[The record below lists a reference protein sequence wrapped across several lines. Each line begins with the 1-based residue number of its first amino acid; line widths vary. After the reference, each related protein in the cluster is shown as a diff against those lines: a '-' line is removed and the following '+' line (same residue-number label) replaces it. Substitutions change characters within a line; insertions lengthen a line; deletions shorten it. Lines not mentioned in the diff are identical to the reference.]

1 MPKNTKK
8 KYIFDKVGEV
18 IDHVDA
24 GELLSLG
31 TGDTAL
37 VIGKTDYTKAQG
49 KFARPTSPDADDST
63 RIGISDRIA
72 DMSVDT
78 RGPRREASNEGST
91 GDDGHNYPL
100 VRGCGN
106 YAYNEIVRQDKMRVI
121 TLPLDDTV
129 TLGGQQVNQYPK
141 HFNVSPFGGTGS
153 KNASAVFGTGFNDSL
168 GGRLILGH
176 KSLTADFHIGTWLY
190 FSTTPSADQ
199 TIISKLDS
207 VSGFTGP
214 ESGASGPTGGVSG
227 GSGDVFR
234 LWADSGTNNLFF
246 SFSEDGESGTG
257 LNKTL
262 TVGTVGGSIPTR
274 QWKHVAVSYDC
285 KRKFAE
291 VYVDGS
297 RTASLAITGEGLKPS
312 AYPIYIGANRDGT
325 DPFKGYM
332 KDFILKSGNSGAV
345 SPIAGRTGAS
355 LSGAT
360 QEQSFLHGE
369 TLPHHTL
376 YYMSMDGKLGCR
388 NFAVETESFGKGTVT
403 FWDPDY
409 HRLGIRAIE
418 TFGDFETF
426 RNNQG
431 FIHGLSSGALH
442 LTSATNN
449 SGFTQSTIT
458 EAISTTK
465 GRIDGEFAVQTE
477 SLFRLTGNTLAAGHF
492 VNLFGAD
499 GPSGGTGG
507 GGTSG
512 TGIIGTGDTG
522 QTGNAGQEFS
532 MFATTQNFDYVT
544 GIANII
550 LGKSGGASGETN
562 AIADADDK
570 VFHLFDR
577 EVLGLYEDLSSFF
590 SHAREVRD
598 TKKSL
603 TNAIT
608 DVRKIG
614 TQIDGIK
621 FDVKTAEP
629 PKYNFFTAQSS

>member
-8 KYIFDKVGEV
+8 KYIFDKVGEI

-121 TLPLDDTV
+121 TLPLDGTV
-129 TLGGQQVNQYPK
+129 ELGGQLANQFPK

-227 GSGDVFR
+227 GSGDVF
-234 LWADSGTNNLFF
+234 
-246 SFSEDGESGTG
+246 
-257 LNKTL
+257 
-262 TVGTVGGSIPTR
+262 
-274 QWKHVAVSYDC
+274 AVSYDC

-332 KDFILKSGNSGAV
+332 KDFILKSGTSGAV

-355 LSGAT
+355 LSRAT
-360 QEQSFLHGE
+360 QEKAFLHGE

-577 EVLGLYEDLSSFF
+577 VVLGLYEDLSSFF

-621 FDVKTAEP
+621 FDVKTPEP

>member
-8 KYIFDKVGEV
+8 KYIFDKVGEI

-49 KFARPTSPDADDST
+49 KFARPASPDADDST

-78 RGPRREASNEGST
+78 RSPRREASNEGST

-100 VRGCGN
+100 VHGCGN
-106 YAYNEIVRQDKMRVI
+106 YAYTETVRQDKMRVI
-121 TLPLDDTV
+121 TLPFDNST
-129 TLGGQQVNQYPK
+129 NQYPQ
-141 HFNVSPFGGTGS
+141 HFNTSPFGGTGS
-153 KNASAVFGTGFNDSL
+153 KNASAVFGTGYNDNL
-168 GGRLILGH
+168 GGRLLLGH
-176 KSLTADFHIGTWLY
+176 KSLTADFHMATWMY
-190 FSTTPSADQ
+190 FTTTPSSDQ
-199 TIISKLDS
+199 TIVGKLDS

-234 LWADSGTNNLFF
+234 LWTDSGTNNLFF

-262 TVGTVGGSIPTR
+262 TIGTVGGSIPIR
-274 QWKHVAVSYDC
+274 RWNHIAVSYDC

-325 DPFKGYM
+325 DGFKGYM
-332 KDFILKSGNSGAV
+332 KDFILKSGNSGAQ

-360 QEQSFLHGE
+360 QEQAFLHGE

-388 NFAVETESFGKGTVT
+388 NFAVETESFGKGIVT

-477 SLFRLTGNTLAAGHF
+477 SLFRLAGSSQEAGHF
-492 VNLFGAD
+492 VNLFGVT
-499 GPSGGTGG
+499 GPLVATGG
-507 GGTSG
+507 N
-512 TGIIGTGDTG
+512 GIVGTGDIG
-522 QTGNAGQEFS
+522 ATGNAGMQFS
-532 MFATTQNFDYVT
+532 MFATTQNFEYVT

-577 EVLGLYEDLSSFF
+577 EVLGLYEDLTSFF
-590 SHAREVRD
+590 SRAREVRD

-614 TQIDGIK
+614 TQINGIK
-621 FDVKTAEP
+621 FDVKTPES